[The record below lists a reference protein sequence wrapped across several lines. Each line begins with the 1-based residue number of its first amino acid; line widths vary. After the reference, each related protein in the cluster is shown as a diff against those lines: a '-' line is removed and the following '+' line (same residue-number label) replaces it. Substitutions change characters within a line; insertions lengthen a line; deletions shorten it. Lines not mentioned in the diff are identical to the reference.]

1 MAIVIGGG
9 NDYDQ
14 IFIHSCK
21 EKSYSFLS
29 TLFFNKQ
36 DSDKIP
42 NDDSLKCDASKSN
55 QKYTSLIG
63 NSFGVNHVQA
73 KNPLPGNPSQSDIP
87 KCIRNDTSDAHRKN
101 HMMWSLF

>member
-29 TLFFNKQ
+29 TLFSNKQ

-42 NDDSLKCDASKSN
+42 NDYSLKRKANDKSN

-63 NSFGVNHVQA
+63 KSFCGNLVQA
-73 KNPLPGNPSQSDIP
+73 KNPLAHNPP
-87 KCIRNDTSDAHRKN
+87 THNKHVCIRNGTHVDI
-101 HMMWSLF
+101 MMWSLF

>member
-29 TLFFNKQ
+29 TLFSNKQ

-42 NDDSLKCDASKSN
+42 NDYSLKREANDKSN
-55 QKYTSLIG
+55 QKYTNLIG
-63 NSFGVNHVQA
+63 KSFCDNPVQA
-73 KNPLPGNPSQSDIP
+73 KNPLAHNPPTSV
-87 KCIRNDTSDAHRKN
+87 KHVCIRNDTRVNDI
-101 HMMWSLF
+101 MMWSPY